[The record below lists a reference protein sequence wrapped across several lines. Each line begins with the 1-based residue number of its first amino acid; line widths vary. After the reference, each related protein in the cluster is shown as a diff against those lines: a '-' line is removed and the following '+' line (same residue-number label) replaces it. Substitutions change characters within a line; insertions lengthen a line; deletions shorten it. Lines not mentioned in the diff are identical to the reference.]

1 MILLRRFGVLRRRVL
16 ASSSALPFRRLARL
30 PAWCSLLVL
39 VFSTA
44 RLHAANY
51 EAESAALSGAPAPS
65 LVTDG
70 TLNPPLGN
78 PGGGVSGG
86 YLYFNTGDG
95 NAAATFAVPT
105 PTTGLYRLSIRF
117 YVPNGFGSKFTRV
130 LIDGVGIGETQF
142 FQADATTPVWSTVAV
157 GNLNLS
163 AGNHTIALQADWGYY
178 FIDYIT
184 VDPVPAPPVGLKF
197 EAENGVLSG
206 GTTVSTTVAG
216 YSGTGYVTNFTS
228 GTAKLVV
235 PINLAQTG
243 QYRVFVGYRDDSFK
257 NTRVLLNGADLGEWS
272 LPASPAFAE
281 SGPFLVTA
289 AAGVSVL
296 EFQQDWGFYD
306 LDYVRFE
313 YVVPPVGLDF
323 EAESG
328 SLFRTVVATSRAGFS
343 GSGYVTNFVQSPD
356 ATVSIPV
363 NVAAGGAYKLFL
375 RAASPFGPKMARI
388 EVNGVGFGE
397 ASLAQSAAF
406 TEFTGPTVFLRDGV
420 NLITIVADWGFYDV
434 DKIRLEAVVIP
445 PFNLNSALVDPQ
457 ASPEAVRLYGYL
469 KANFGLVTLS
479 GQAEEA
485 TATANRPFEY
495 LLALTGKL
503 PAIRNQDMIFR
514 SSKGGWNDGT
524 PERGIPW
531 HKDLNGIIAMQWHWF
546 APIGPVAFYT
556 VDSTFDITKAI
567 TPGTP
572 EYTAA
577 LADIDLIAAE
587 LGRYAANRVPILW
600 RPLHEAEGGWFWWG
614 AKGPAPAKALYR
626 LMFDR
631 LVNHH
636 GLHNLIWVW
645 NSKNP
650 AWYPGD
656 DVVDIVSTDVYNP
669 AHDYSPAPSSFLD
682 LAQLGGYRKLV
693 TMAENGP
700 IPNPTDMAAYRT
712 VWSWFDTWNGGYIM
726 NDGQNESSHVI
737 SVYHD
742 PRVITLDELP
752 DLRITMNVTRSGFV
766 LNRRTGR
773 VSQQVTLTSLSGV
786 PLSAPICL
794 ALDGLS
800 ANTTLVNR
808 TGLTTSLP
816 AGSPYVL
823 VSNADL
829 APGATLSVSLEFTNP
844 SSGGITY
851 TPRPFSGGATP

>member
-1 MILLRRFGVLRRRVL
+1 MILLHRCGVVCRRVL
-16 ASSSALPFRRLARL
+16 ASFSVPSFRRFARL
-30 PAWCSLLVL
+30 PASSALLF
-39 VFSTA
+39 FSA
-44 RLHAANY
+44 AGLNAANY
-51 EAESAALSGAPAPS
+51 EAESAILSGAPAPS
-65 LVTDG
+65 LVADG
-70 TLNPPLGN
+70 VLNPPQGN

-86 YLYFNTGDG
+86 YLYFNTSDG
-95 NAAATFAVPT
+95 NAAATFTVPA

-130 LIDGVGIGETQF
+130 LIDGVAIGETQF
-142 FQADATTPVWSTVAV
+142 FQADATAPVWSTVAV

-178 FIDYIT
+178 FIDYLT
-184 VDPVPAPPVGLKF
+184 VDAVPAPPVGLKF

-206 GTTVSTTVAG
+206 GATVGTAVAG
-216 YSGTGYVTNFTS
+216 FSGTGYVTNFTS
-228 GTAKLVV
+228 GTAKLIV
-235 PINLAQTG
+235 PVNLAQTG

-272 LPASPAFAE
+272 LPASPAFSE
-281 SGPFLVTA
+281 SGPFLVTVP
-289 AAGVSVL
+289 AGVSVL

-306 LDYVRFE
+306 LDYVRFD

-328 SLFRTVVATSRAGFS
+328 SLFRTVVATSRAGYS
-343 GSGYVTNFVQSPD
+343 GTGYVTNFVQSPD

-363 NVAAGGAYKLFL
+363 NVAAGGAYKLVL

-397 ASLAQSAAF
+397 ASLAQSTTF
-406 TEFTGPTVFLRDGV
+406 TDFTGPTVFLRTGV
-420 NLITIVADWGFYDV
+420 NLITIAADWGFYDV
-434 DKIRLEAVVIP
+434 DKIHLEPVVIP
-445 PFNLNSALVDPQ
+445 PFDLNVALVDPQ
-457 ASPEAVRLYGYL
+457 ATPEAVRLYGYL
-469 KANFGLVTLS
+469 KANFGLVTLA

-503 PAIRNQDMIFR
+503 PAVRDQDMIFR

-524 PERGIPW
+524 PERGIAW
-531 HKDLNGIIAMQWHWF
+531 HKDQNGIVAMQWHWF

-556 VDSTFDITKAI
+556 VDSTFDITQAI

-587 LGRYAANRVPILW
+587 LGKYAANHVPILW

-669 AHDYSPAPSSFLD
+669 AHDYSPAPSSFLE

-693 TMAENGP
+693 TLAENGP
-700 IPNPTDMAAYRT
+700 IPNPADMAAYRT

-737 SVYHD
+737 AVYHD

-752 DLRITMNVTRSGFV
+752 DLRAPTMNVTRTGFV

-773 VSQQVTLTSLSGV
+773 VSQQVTVTSLSTT
-786 PLSAPICL
+786 PLRGPVYL

-800 ANTTLVNR
+800 SNTTLVNNGG
-808 TGLTTSLP
+808 TTTSAP
-816 AGSPYVL
+816 AGSPYVW

-829 APGATLSVSLEFTNP
+829 APGGTLTVSLEFTNP
-844 SSGGITY
+844 ASGGITY
-851 TPRPFSGGATP
+851 TPRPITGVAAP